1 MAAINGGKRLAPRLT
16 PPQPR
21 RVWSFLCH
29 GGRSSLCKGG
39 EISLACS
46 LPVRPSFSRHSRH
59 FLGRRAGPTPGRVDG
74 LTGDGEG
81 RGLLFTCKVFKF
93 QDSSG
98 IVSYPP
104 FDTYRNR
111 RRDAC
116 VSPTEHKAVEQHS
129 CSSR

>member
-1 MAAINGGKRLAPRLT
+1 MAAINERLAPRLT

-29 GGRSSLCKGG
+29 GGRSSLCKVG

-74 LTGDGEG
+74 LTARVEG
-81 RGLLFTCKVFKF
+81 FSFCSRAKYSSFKTA
-93 QDSSG
+93 QALSPIHHSIHTGTDVATR
-98 IVSYPP
+98 VSLRPSIKP
-104 FDTYRNR
+104 
-111 RRDAC
+111 
-116 VSPTEHKAVEQHS
+116 
-129 CSSR
+129 